1 MDASSCGAW
10 PGGPSLPRCITLR
23 AMPSP
28 LTTVPL
34 TLIQAQVITQDD
46 TLPRAGAVLV
56 GGGRVLAVGEL
67 AELRALAPRAG
78 VLDHRDLI
86 LTPGLCDAH
95 THLVAYGFSLSQIN
109 LHGARSVSEVQ
120 ARVAQV
126 AMNTPAGTW
135 IRGGGFLLSELGLAD
150 YPTAALLDEV
160 SPHHPV
166 QLFSRDL
173 HMTWVNSAALRAAG
187 ITEATPDPAG
197 GQIVRPPGCLL
208 EHASALVSAV
218 MPAPSEAEYLAAARA
233 GADDL
238 ASRGYVS
245 THTMAFES
253 PDAPRALQT
262 LAARGEL
269 PLRVWACLPHTR
281 LDAARELGLG
291 PGGGLFGWGGVK
303 FFADGALGSR
313 TAWLHAPGFADGS
326 GTGIA
331 LDPPELIRERGLEAI
346 ALGLTPVTH
355 AIGDRANTEVLNVYD
370 ELRPAAQAR
379 GVRLRI
385 EHSQH
390 LRPEDIPRHRGLV
403 CSVQPIHLQA
413 DAPMI
418 RELVPHLEGGSYAF
432 KSLLEAGAILAFGSD
447 APVAAPDPRASFAA
461 AITRVD
467 DGGGQLA
474 PGEAMT
480 AEDVLWAHTRGP
492 AMAAGWDDEGTIRP
506 GSRAAFTLWD
516 RLGGNARALV
526 L

>member
-1 MDASSCGAW
+1 M
-10 PGGPSLPRCITLR
+10 TE
-23 AMPSP
+23 
-28 LTTVPL
+28 PL
-34 TLIQAQVITQDD
+34 TLIQATVITQDD
-46 TLPRAGAVLV
+46 HRPQATAVLV
-56 GGGRVLAVGEL
+56 GGGRVLAVGGPDDL
-67 AELRALAPRAG
+67 QAMAPRAEQ
-78 VLDHRDLI
+78 LDHRDLI

-95 THLVAYGFSLSQIN
+95 THLVMYGFSLSEIN

-135 IRGGGFLLSELGLAD
+135 IRGGGFLLGELGLGD
-150 YPTAALLDEV
+150 YPMAALLDEV

-166 QLFSRDL
+166 QLHSRDH

-187 ITEATPDPAG
+187 VTDATPDPEG
-197 GQIVRPPGCLL
+197 GQIVRPLGCLL
-208 EHASALVSAV
+208 EQASGLVSAV
-218 MPAPSEAEYLAAARA
+218 MPAPSEAEYLAAARR

-238 ASRGYVS
+238 FSRGYVS
-245 THTMAFES
+245 THTMAYES
-253 PDAPRALQT
+253 PESPRALQT
-262 LAARGEL
+262 LAGRGEL
-269 PLRVWACLPHTR
+269 PLRVWACLPHDR
-281 LDAARELGLG
+281 LEQARELGLG
-291 PGGGLFGWGGVK
+291 SGGGGLFQWGGVK

-326 GTGIA
+326 GTGIP
-331 LDPPELIRERGLEAI
+331 LDPPALIRERGLQAI

-370 ELRPAAQAR
+370 DLRAAADAR
-379 GVRLRI
+379 GIRLRI

-390 LRPEDIPRHRGLV
+390 LRPADIPRHRGMV

-418 RELVPHLEGGSYAF
+418 RELMPHLADGSYAF
-432 KSLLEAGAILAFGSD
+432 KSLMEAGAILAFGSD
-447 APVAAPDPRASFAA
+447 APVAAPDPRANFAA

-467 DGGGQLA
+467 DSGGRLA
-474 PGEAMT
+474 PDEAMT

-492 AMAAGWDDEGTIRP
+492 AIAAGWADEGVIRP
-506 GSRAAFTLWD
+506 GARAAFTLWD

>member
-1 MDASSCGAW
+1 
-10 PGGPSLPRCITLR
+10 
-23 AMPSP
+23 MPSP
-28 LTTVPL
+28 LTTAPL
-34 TLIQAQVITQDD
+34 TLIQAQVITQDQ

-56 GGGRVLAVGEL
+56 GGGRVLAVGEFP
-67 AELRALAPRAG
+67 ELRALAPRAE
-78 VLDHRDLI
+78 VRDHRDLI

-109 LHGARSVSEVQ
+109 LHGARSISEVQ
-120 ARVAQV
+120 ARVGQV

-135 IRGGGFLLSELGLAD
+135 IRGGGFLLSELGLGD

-166 QLFSRDL
+166 QLYSRDL

-187 ITEATPDPAG
+187 ITEATPDPEG
-197 GQIVRPPGCLL
+197 GQIVRPLGCLL
-208 EHASALVSAV
+208 EQASGLVSAV
-218 MPAPSEAEYLAAARA
+218 MPEPSEAEYLAAARV

-245 THTMAFES
+245 THTMAYES
-253 PDAPRALQT
+253 PGAPRALQT

-291 PGGGLFGWGGVK
+291 PGTGGLFGWGGVK

-370 ELRPAAQAR
+370 DLRAAAEAR
-379 GVRLRI
+379 GLRLRI

-390 LRPEDIPRHRGLV
+390 LRPEDIARHRGLV

-418 RELVPHLEGGSYAF
+418 RELMPHLADGSYAF
-432 KSLLEAGAILAFGSD
+432 KSLMEAGAILAFGSD

-461 AITRVD
+461 AVTRVD

-474 PGEAMT
+474 PHEAMS

-492 AMAAGWDDEGTIRP
+492 AMAAGWADEGHIRP
-506 GSRAAFTLWD
+506 GARAAFTLWD
-516 RLGGNARALV
+516 RLGGHARALV

>member
-1 MDASSCGAW
+1 M
-10 PGGPSLPRCITLR
+10 TQ
-23 AMPSP
+23 P
-28 LTTVPL
+28 LSI
-34 TLIQAQVITQDD
+34 IQATVITQDPQ
-46 TLPRAGAVLV
+46 TPQAGAVLV

-67 AELRALAPRAG
+67 AELQATAPRAG
-78 VLDHRDLI
+78 LLDHRDLI

-95 THLVAYGFSLSQIN
+95 THLVTYGFSLSEIN

-126 AMNTPAGTW
+126 AMNTPAGSW
-135 IRGGGFLLSELGLAD
+135 IRGGGFLLSELGVSG
-150 YPTAALLDEV
+150 YPTAGVLDEV

-166 QLFSRDL
+166 QLYSRDH

-187 ITEATPDPAG
+187 ITEATPDPEG
-197 GQIVRPPGCLL
+197 GQIVRPLGCLL

-218 MPAPSEAEYLAAARA
+218 MPEPTEAEYLAAARA

-238 ASRGYVS
+238 AARGYVS
-245 THTMAFES
+245 THTMAYE
-253 PDAPRALQT
+253 PPQAPRALQT

-269 PLRVWACLPHTR
+269 PLRIWACLPHSR
-281 LDAARELGLG
+281 LDAARDLGLG
-291 PGGGLFGWGGVK
+291 SGSGGLFGWGGVK

-370 ELRPAAQAR
+370 DLRAAAAAR
-379 GVRLRI
+379 GIRLRI

-390 LRPEDIPRHRGLV
+390 LRPEDVPRHKGLV

-418 RELVPHLEGGSYAF
+418 RELMPHLAEGSYAF
-432 KSLLEAGAILAFGSD
+432 KSLMDAGAILAFGSD
-447 APVAAPDPRASFAA
+447 APVAAPDPRANFAA
-461 AITRVD
+461 AVSRVD
-467 DGGGQLA
+467 DGGGRLA
-474 PGEAMT
+474 PAEAMT
-480 AEDVLWAHTRGP
+480 VEDVLWAHTRGP
-492 AMAAGWDDEGTIRP
+492 AMAAGWEDEGHIRP
-506 GSRAAFTLWD
+506 GARAAFTLWD